1 MKERR
6 NFFRNLGGIASSLFV
21 AESFAE
27 SKTLTANFSGETVY
41 KKYVANTQSAKP
53 ISFKLHVTE
62 QALKDLKM
70 RLSLTRFPDQAPDQ
84 SNANSWIYGTNLSWM
99 KRLVSHWASGFDWRA
114 HEAKLNEFD
123 QFKVNLHGI
132 NLHYIHVKGKGPNP
146 IPLLLSHGWPGS
158 VYEFM
163 KIIPRLT
170 DPVSFGGRAEDSFTV
185 IAPSLPGYGL
195 SFEPNQPRFSVE
207 QIADCFKDLMTQV
220 LGHDKFVAQG
230 GDWGSL
236 ITSRLG
242 EAYPEHVLGIHVTL
256 FAIRRD
262 HANLLSRPL
271 SVQEQT
277 YVKELALFVKEETGY
292 QSIQGTK
299 PQTLAYALS
308 DSPAGLAAWITEK
321 FYTWSDCDGDLE
333 TIYTLDELLA
343 NISLYWFTGAIGSSF
358 WPYYARFHG
367 GWQIPA
373 NGVKVPTG
381 YAQFP
386 KEIYKPPRS
395 FAEAYFTNII
405 RWTEHKK
412 GGHFSAME
420 QAEVLADEIRKT
432 FNFLRLV

>member
-41 KKYVANTQSAKP
+41 KKYVANTHSAKP

-220 LGHDKFVAQG
+220 LGHD
-230 GDWGSL
+230 
-236 ITSRLG
+236 
-242 EAYPEHVLGIHVTL
+242 
-256 FAIRRD
+256 
-262 HANLLSRPL
+262 
-271 SVQEQT
+271 
-277 YVKELALFVKEETGY
+277 
-292 QSIQGTK
+292 
-299 PQTLAYALS
+299 
-308 DSPAGLAAWITEK
+308 
-321 FYTWSDCDGDLE
+321 
-333 TIYTLDELLA
+333 
-343 NISLYWFTGAIGSSF
+343 
-358 WPYYARFHG
+358 
-367 GWQIPA
+367 
-373 NGVKVPTG
+373 
-381 YAQFP
+381 
-386 KEIYKPPRS
+386 
-395 FAEAYFTNII
+395 
-405 RWTEHKK
+405 
-412 GGHFSAME
+412 
-420 QAEVLADEIRKT
+420 
-432 FNFLRLV
+432 